1 MQTNFLK
8 VAISALA
15 LLSASVAGA
24 ENETHA
30 SAFLQ
35 SLFNRARIEAPRLHS
50 AARQTLIAHP
60 SLLQRWGVVSADA
73 AAAYNDWTNTLVLQP
88 EMTITTTLEGTRIRT
103 LEEMALTTGTAAN
116 INATTVFHELSH
128 AEWDFFVEEGAT
140 AADRSLVSE
149 MEQTLPPLLKR
160 SAIPFYNQHL
170 AESEVF
176 AYYREDLIGQIL
188 QDASEILLG
197 SGLDP
202 KDLSCVQTRHP
213 GKLRDLMPDSRD
225 YAIRV
230 RVDTAWVQGKD
241 VDLTQDQ
248 DLHRQLND
256 ALYEHSLETLRFPGS
271 RTALFQ
277 ILEQDQRVMSAL
289 LDCAVQPPIR

>member
-1 MQTNFLK
+1 MQANILK
-8 VAISALA
+8 VSISALA
-15 LLSASVAGA
+15 FFSASVAGA

-35 SLFNRARIEAPRLHS
+35 SLFNRARIEAPRLQS
-50 AARQTLIAHP
+50 AAGQTLIAHP
-60 SLLQRWGVVSADA
+60 SLLQRWGVISADA

-88 EMTITTTLEGTRIRT
+88 EMTITTEFEGTRIRT

-140 AADRSLVSE
+140 AADRTLLSE
-149 MEQTLPPLLKR
+149 MEQTLQPLLSA
-160 SAIPFYNQHL
+160 SAIPFYNRHL

-188 QDASEILLG
+188 QDTSEILLG

-202 KDLSCVQTRHP
+202 KDLSCVRTRYP
-213 GKLRDLMPDSRD
+213 GKLRDLTPDSRD
-225 YAIRV
+225 YAVRT

-241 VDLTQDQ
+241 VDLTRDQ
-248 DLHRQLND
+248 NLHQRLND
-256 ALYEHSLETLRFPGS
+256 ALYEHSRETLRFPNS
-271 RTALFQ
+271 RDELFQ

-289 LDCAVQPPIR
+289 LDCAVQHPIR